1 MAQAIVEASL
11 EAMVETVFEE
21 TMADAENG
29 PKRPEDGPKSSRRL
43 LAEPRVQEGVDNSNG
58 KKVRFDMMTVF

>member
-1 MAQAIVEASL
+1 MGGLETPQPHEGFVEAKAEVAQAIVEASL

-43 LAEPRVQEGVDNSNG
+43 LRG
-58 KKVRFDMMTVF
+58 